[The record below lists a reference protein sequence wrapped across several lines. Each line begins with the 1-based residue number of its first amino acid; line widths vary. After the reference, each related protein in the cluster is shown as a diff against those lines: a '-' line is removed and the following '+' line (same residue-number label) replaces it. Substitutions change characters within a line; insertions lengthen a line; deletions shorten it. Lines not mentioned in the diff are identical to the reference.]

1 MVSIIIP
8 ALNEENYL
16 PLLLQSIKNQDFKG
30 EYEII
35 VADAGSIDKTREIA
49 KIFGCKIVKGG
60 LPAKGRNEGVK
71 IAKGD
76 ILLFIDADVIL
87 PKDFLQKTIKEV
99 SKRNLDVAGFLI
111 FPVAGE
117 KFIYRLIFQIYNF
130 WIRAFEKVL
139 SHSTM
144 VILIK
149 RQLHQKIKGFDEDI
163 KIGEDH
169 WYVRQ
174 ASKYGKFGIIKS
186 TKVFASMRRF
196 EKDGLIKTCLKY
208 IFAGIYMLLFGPI
221 KKEFFKY
228 EFNHYKNNPLEK
240 I

>member
-130 WIRAFEKVL
+130 WI
-139 SHSTM
+139 S
-144 VILIK
+144 
-149 RQLHQKIKGFDEDI
+149 KGFDEDI